1 MFSSR
6 ERALLLLSGLA
17 AALMTLPIILA
28 SWGRPLRHLE
38 WRLQDLIHAQAT
50 PLAARRDIVVLGID
64 DASLELRSAFDEDV
78 NASRP
83 LQLIKQGW
91 PFSREVYAEAISKL
105 LNAGARV
112 VMLDLMFT
120 GPSNDHPEGDEALR
134 KVIESHPGK
143 VVLGANF
150 STTEGSN
157 TAGLGTSM
165 LQKPWTGIVPDTT
178 PIARNI
184 GFINYWPDD
193 DQVVRWTRFHR
204 SMQYEDA
211 NRPDLTHLD
220 QMPSAVTA
228 TLSLAGHPEAIPKDD
243 HLHWP
248 RFTTPDAYR
257 PLSLHEI
264 FVPDVWTSNFHDGAA
279 FKDKI
284 VFIGPAAAHMHDSHV
299 TPVGEILGVQVHAQ
313 VTAATLSGQLLK
325 LLPWWTSVVLIL
337 IASALAWAL
346 VAYWR
351 RPIETLLALIAGS
364 ISALV
369 VCWWL
374 FDQWNL
380 VIDAVAPLGAFNLAG
395 LLGLAYDFRL
405 ERKQRQQLRGYLQR
419 YFSPDVVDLMLR
431 DPEHFRT
438 LQRGANRV
446 ITVLFSDL
454 RGFTSMSELLSPD
467 ELVKQLNHYFNRMV
481 QIIHGHS
488 GGIDKFIGD
497 AIMAVWGWVGSDT
510 SDAAIRQTA
519 LHAVSTTLKMRAGL
533 RDLNA
538 EWQADGK
545 PPLKIGVGI
554 HQGPAIVGDLGS
566 ETQSGFTVIG
576 DSVNTASR
584 LEGTTKEYGVDNI
597 ISDTVCAHVRDQ
609 FICRSTDL
617 VRVKGKSI
625 PVPVFTVM
633 DEIARMPVPGLD
645 TYEQAMQ
652 LYREGAFTKA
662 LEAFRAAAAEGLD
675 DELTDVFI
683 KRCEALAAAPPE
695 TWDGVFIMTKK

>member
-6 ERALLLLSGLA
+6 ERSLLLLAGLA
-17 AALMTLPIILA
+17 ALLMTLPVLLT

-38 WRLQDLIHAQAT
+38 WRLQDFIHARAA
-50 PLAARRDIVVLGID
+50 PLPAREEIVVLGID

-91 PFSREVYAEAISKL
+91 PWSREVYAEAVRKL
-105 LNAGARV
+105 VEAGASV
-112 VMLDLMFT
+112 VMIDLMFT

-134 KVIESHPGK
+134 KVIADHPGK

-150 STTEGSN
+150 TTIEGSN
-157 TAGLGTSM
+157 TSGLGASM
-165 LQKPWTGIVPDTT
+165 LQKPWSGIVADTT
-178 PIARNI
+178 PITNNI

-193 DQVVRWTRFHR
+193 DQVVRWTRYHR

-220 QMPSAVTA
+220 QMPSAAAA
-228 TLSLAGHPEAIPKDD
+228 TLALAGKTDAIPAND

-248 RFTTPDAYR
+248 RFSSPDAYR

-264 FVPDVWTSNFHDGAA
+264 FVPEMWTSNFHNGAT

-284 VFIGPAAAHMHDSHV
+284 VFIGPAAAHMHDSHI

-313 VTAATLSGQLLK
+313 ATGAALSRQLLH
-325 LLPWWTSVVLIL
+325 LLPWWTSVLLVF
-337 IASALAWAL
+337 IASALAWTM
-346 VAYWR
+346 VAFWR
-351 RPIETLLALIAGS
+351 KPIETLLALIGGTLAAIVG
-364 ISALV
+364 
-369 VCWWL
+369 CWWL
-374 FDQWNL
+374 FDQWN
-380 VIDAVAPLGAFNLAG
+380 VVVDAVAPLAAFNLAG

-454 RGFTSMSELLSPD
+454 RGFTSMSEMLSPE

-510 SDAAIRQTA
+510 SDASIRQTA
-519 LHAVSTTLKMRAGL
+519 IHAVTTTLKMRDGL

-538 EWQADGK
+538 EWQAEGK
-545 PPLKIGVGI
+545 PALKIGIGI

-597 ISDTVCAHVRDQ
+597 ISDTVCAQVRDL
-609 FICRSTDL
+609 FVCRSADL
-617 VRVKGKSI
+617 VRVKGKTI
-625 PVPVFTVM
+625 PVPVFTVLH
-633 DEIARMPVPGLD
+633 EIEHGPTPGLD
-645 TYEQAMQ
+645 TYEQAMVF
-652 LYREGAFTKA
+652 YRAGSFTQA
-662 LEAFRAAAAEGLD
+662 LEGFRSAASEGLD
-675 DELTDVFI
+675 DELTTVFI
-683 KRCEALAAAPPE
+683 KRCEALAATPPD
-695 TWDGVFIMTKK
+695 TWDGVFTMTKK